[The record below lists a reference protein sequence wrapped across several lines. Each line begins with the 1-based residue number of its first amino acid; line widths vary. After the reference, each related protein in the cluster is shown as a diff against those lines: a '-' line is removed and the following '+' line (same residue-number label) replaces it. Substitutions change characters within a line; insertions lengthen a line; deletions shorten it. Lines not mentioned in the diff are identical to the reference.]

1 MMVDT
6 AEWYPPLV
14 CISWK
19 LCFHFNLFFLLPQYW
34 ALLLE
39 LGQILFVLSPL
50 SSYLYFQTLLFNNLP
65 KVFLY
70 LECLL

>member
-34 ALLLE
+34 ALLFRTWSDPICIITLIF
-39 LGQILFVLSPL
+39 LPL
-50 SSYLYFQTLLFNNLP
+50 LP
-65 KVFLY
+65 DSTVQ
-70 LECLL
+70 